1 MTDPTSGE
9 PRLDVLVIGEALVDF
24 VPLHRGLLRETR
36 GFELHSGGAPAN
48 VAIGVSRLGGRAGLV
63 SVVGDDEFGAFLLA
77 SLRREGVDTT
87 SVHCLDGVQTGLC
100 FITLDRDGE
109 RSFLH
114 RGGDPA
120 ARLAATH
127 VDVAVAARARIVK
140 FSSGPL
146 RTPAGVQA
154 VERMIQASRGLVA
167 LDPGGCPEHWAS
179 PAVVAGRVKALLP
192 RCDIVKCA
200 EAEARDLTGFAEP
213 ARAAAALVERGCGLA
228 IVTLGADG
236 ALYARRGDAGRVEAP
251 RVEVVDTTG
260 AGDAFMA
267 ALMFRLARD
276 PTPPTE
282 IDAPRLVEHLHF
294 ACEVGARAVTR
305 RGAIAGL
312 PRTAV

>member
-1 MTDPTSGE
+1 MTDPTSGA
-9 PRLDVLVIGEALVDF
+9 PGLDVLVIGEALVDF
-24 VPLHRGLLRETR
+24 VPLHRGPLRDTQ

-48 VAIGVSRLGGRAGLV
+48 VAIGVCRLGGRAGLV

-77 SLRREGVDTT
+77 SLRREGVDTR
-87 SVHCLDGVQTGLC
+87 SVHCIEGVQTGLC

-120 ARLAATH
+120 AKLSAKH
-127 VDVAVAARARIVK
+127 VEPEVAADARIVK

-146 RTPAGVQA
+146 RTAAGVQA
-154 VERMIQASRGLVA
+154 VERMIQASRGFVA
-167 LDPGGCPEHWAS
+167 IDPGGCPEHWAS
-179 PAVVAGRVKALLP
+179 PVVVAGRVRALLP
-192 RCDIVKCA
+192 RCDIIKCA
-200 EAEARDLTGFAEP
+200 ESEARDLTGLDDP
-213 ARAAAALVERGCGLA
+213 ARAAAALVDRGCGLA
-228 IVTLGADG
+228 VVTLGADG
-236 ALYARRGDAGRVEAP
+236 ALFARRDDAGRVEAP

-276 PTPPTE
+276 GVAPAE
-282 IDAPRLVEHLHF
+282 MERGRLIDHLRF

-312 PRTAV
+312 PSAAV